1 MKIKLKIEAF
11 GFKPGSVIEVSPTRA
26 KELLKDGDAV
36 EVVETPKAKRG
47 TRKNLENKSLSAAG

>member
-1 MKIKLKIEAF
+1 
-11 GFKPGSVIEVSPTRA
+11 VIEVSPTRA

-47 TRKNLENKSLSAAG
+47 TRKPIEDKSLSAAG